1 MLVNPNAHFQIVFK
15 YAIVKNEKN
24 EAIGITLLQDD
35 FDGECEIFQGTFRP
49 ANYEEMLSIRE
60 DCTVINHRNEKS
72 VLLMKQFRS
81 KVISSFCLSWNLL
94 GPDGNPVPIK
104 EQVIMNM
111 FEHFVAE
118 IFDRWEKII
127 GSAETSMLE

>member
-49 ANYEEMLSIRE
+49 ANYEEMSSIRE

-72 VLLMKQFRS
+72 VL
-81 KVISSFCLSWNLL
+81 
-94 GPDGNPVPIK
+94 
-104 EQVIMNM
+104 
-111 FEHFVAE
+111 
-118 IFDRWEKII
+118 
-127 GSAETSMLE
+127 